1 MVCRMQVR
9 CSVATIYPFP
19 GDAVCGECQTALGA
33 SDRFCRGCGQSLQL
47 DMEEPE
53 TPTGQRRP
61 VVLFLLFF
69 VLGPLALKRLWASP
83 EFSTVERIFFSMIS
97 LIEVVFIGNM
107 MVQSYISYV
116 TEIANLGMN

>member
-1 MVCRMQVR
+1 
-9 CSVATIYPFP
+9 
-19 GDAVCGECQTALGA
+19 
-33 SDRFCRGCGQSLQL
+33 
-47 DMEEPE
+47 MEEPE

-83 EFSTVERIFFSMIS
+83 EFSTVERIFFSLIS
-97 LIEVVFIGNM
+97 LVEVAFIGNM
-107 MVQSYISYV
+107 LVQSYISYV